1 MNQADDANA
10 GSQLAAMRR
19 PKTRE
24 CPRCGNQFVTI
35 GRGVYCSTTCQNRA
49 SYLRRKARRST
60 KGS

>member
-24 CPRCGNQFVTI
+24 CPICGNQFVTI
-35 GRGVYCSTTCQNRA
+35 GRGGLLLD
-49 SYLRRKARRST
+49 YLSESGFVSSA
-60 KGS
+60 